1 MLLNALDRLKLDP
14 FIGMLNLE
22 DFVTLNLRVSLTYEV
37 YRLPTQ
43 LRQYV
48 VNSVFTWVMTEDF
61 NLQVKMAFLMVLE
74 PGSRIL
80 A

>member
-48 VNSVFTWVMTEDF
+48 VNSVFT
-61 NLQVKMAFLMVLE
+61 
-74 PGSRIL
+74 
-80 A
+80 

>member
-22 DFVTLNLRVSLTYEV
+22 YFVALDLRVSLAHEV

-43 LRQYV
+43 LR
-48 VNSVFTWVMTEDF
+48 
-61 NLQVKMAFLMVLE
+61 
-74 PGSRIL
+74 
-80 A
+80 